1 MSCFAAGTSFVKFSS
16 FYCSQIV
23 QTPACS
29 LTNLFSVGEI
39 SAPFVVGEIFPLI
52 IAAEH
57 QQFPGH
63 GGAQPVGDAVLY
75 PFPVKGRESQGSQ

>member
-1 MSCFAAGTSFVKFSS
+1 
-16 FYCSQIV
+16 
-23 QTPACS
+23 
-29 LTNLFSVGEI
+29 LFSVGEI